1 MITAPAPMPPAYDS
15 GDTAWLLAATAMVLL
30 MTPGLAF
37 FYGGMVRTK
46 HVLMMIKMSFAAL
59 AFGTL
64 VWWAVGYTLAF
75 GPDVGE
81 RG

>member
-1 MITAPAPMPPAYDS
+1 MYTAPAPMPPAYDS

-37 FYGGMVRTK
+37 FYGGMVRTR

-64 VWWAVGYTLAF
+64 
-75 GPDVGE
+75 
-81 RG
+81 